1 MDKKK
6 IIVAG
11 LGYVG
16 TANAVLLA
24 QNSDVYCY
32 DLDKNKLLSLDKKI
46 SPIEDEDIDYYLQHK
61 KLYLHIIDN
70 LKDVDGDPDFVIIST
85 PTNYNPDTNYFDTS
99 AVESVIDQVNRTFKK
114 TTIVIRSTLPIG
126 FVASAQKKYPQH
138 EIIFVPE
145 FLREGKALYDSLHPS
160 RIVVGSHSE
169 KGKVFAQLLASSS
182 KNRDVRV
189 LFTNA
194 AEAESSKLFANAF
207 LALRVSFFNELD
219 TFAVQ
224 KNLNS
229 KEIID
234 AVSLDPRIGN
244 YYNNPSFGY
253 GGYCLPKD
261 TKQLLRNFDN
271 VPQAIFEAIVKS
283 NTLRKDYLADLISLK
298 SSDTIGVY
306 RLIMKEG
313 SDNLRDSSIQGII
326 KRLQKKGI
334 KVVIYEPIL
343 KSDTYLNCELIS
355 NLEEF
360 KKISSLIICNR
371 LSNEISDVEEK
382 LFTRDIFNSDY

>member
-1 MDKKK
+1 MSKKK

-16 TANAVLLA
+16 TANAILLA
-24 QNSDVYCY
+24 QNADVYCY
-32 DLDKNKLLSLDKKI
+32 DLDQNKLSNLNNKI
-46 SPIEDEDIDYYLQHK
+46 SPIEDDDIDHYLQNK
-61 KLYLHIIDN
+61 KLSLYTINELNDFQ
-70 LKDVDGDPDFVIIST
+70 GDPDFVIIST

-99 AVESVIDQVNRTFKK
+99 AVESVIELVNNIFNK
-114 TTIVIRSTLPIG
+114 TVIIIRSTLPIG
-126 FVASAQKKYPQH
+126 FTDSSRIKNPKN

-160 RIVVGSHSE
+160 RIVVGSHSD
-169 KGKVFAQLLASSS
+169 KGREFANLLHNSS
-182 KNRDVRV
+182 KERDVKI

-219 TFAVQ
+219 TFAAQ

-229 KEIID
+229 KEIIE

-244 YYNNPSFGY
+244 FYNNPSFGY

-283 NTLRKDYLADLISLK
+283 NTLRKDYLSDLISLK
-298 SSDTIGVY
+298 SSDTIGVF
-306 RLIMKEG
+306 RLVMKEG
-313 SDNLRDSSIQGII
+313 SDNIRDSSIQGII
-326 KRLQKKGI
+326 KRIQKKGI

-343 KSDTYLNCELIS
+343 NNDTYLNCQLI
-355 NLEEF
+355 NDLEEF
-360 KKISSLIICNR
+360 KKVSSLIICNR
-371 LSNEISDVEEK
+371 LSNEISDVKEK
-382 LFTRDIFNSDY
+382 LFTRDVFNSDF